1 MTRHR
6 GRCRGRCSAPAP
18 PGEATNPGRAKGR
31 RAPALV
37 AGRAERPWRPG
48 TRPPPRERKRQ
59 QKQQQQSTTTTTR
72 DAASA
77 GSTAPRARSCCGLA
91 RRPGPPSLS
100 SAFRSPRTM
109 QSLPAPPPHRP
120 GPHTCRDHPMRW
132 RVIRPPRS
140 PPARARPRGR
150 SRQSRRRGAHR
161 AAPSCRARRGSP

>member
-1 MTRHR
+1 MPGPMLGSGPPRRGNKPWPREGAPCACSCCRARRAALAARH
-6 GRCRGRCSAPAP
+6 APA
-18 PGEATNPGRAKGR
+18 AK
-31 RAPALV
+31 
-37 AGRAERPWRPG
+37 
-48 TRPPPRERKRQ
+48 REETPTK
-59 QKQQQQSTTTTTR
+59 QQSTTTTTR